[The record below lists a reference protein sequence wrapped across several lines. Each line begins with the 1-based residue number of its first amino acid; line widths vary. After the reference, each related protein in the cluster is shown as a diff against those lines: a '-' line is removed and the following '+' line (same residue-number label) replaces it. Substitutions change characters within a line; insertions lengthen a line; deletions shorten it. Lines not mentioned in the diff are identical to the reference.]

1 MMDENTKKELDKDTK
16 VVDEMCSALRD
27 ALSNLGYQSMIVAA
41 KIIEGEEHDNMKM
54 QIVNGSSLKVMAT
67 AINELF
73 KSNKKLPLMVALE
86 AMDDGDRLENKLEK
100 ALDAI
105 SSLGEDDE
113 EEDSEPE
120 HKTLQ

>member
-27 ALSNLGYQSMIVAA
+27 SLSKLGYQSMIVAA

-73 KSNKKLPLMVALE
+73 KTNKKLPLMVALE
-86 AMDDGDRLENKLEK
+86 AIDDGDRLENKLEK

-105 SSLGEDDE
+105 SSLGDDE
-113 EEDSEPE
+113 DESEPTN
-120 HKTLQ
+120 KTLQ

>member
-27 ALSNLGYQSMIVAA
+27 SLSRLGYQSMIVAA

-73 KSNKKLPLMVALE
+73 KTNKKLPLMVALE
-86 AMDDGDRLENKLEK
+86 SIDEGERLENKLEK
-100 ALDAI
+100 ALEAI
-105 SSLGEDDE
+105 SSLGDDE
-113 EEDSEPE
+113 DEPKPTN
-120 HKTLQ
+120 KTLQ

>member
-16 VVDEMCSALRD
+16 VVDDMCTALRESLD
-27 ALSNLGYQSMIVAA
+27 KLGYQSMIVAA

-73 KSNKKLPLMVALE
+73 KENKKLPLMVALE
-86 AMDDGDRLENKLEK
+86 AMDDGMRLENKLEK

-105 SSLGEDDE
+105 NSLGDDDE
-113 EEDSEPE
+113 EKDSEPE

>member
-16 VVDEMCSALRD
+16 VVDEMCSFLRES
-27 ALSNLGYQSMIVAA
+27 LSKLGYQSMIVAA
-41 KIIEGEEHDNMKM
+41 KIVEGEEHDNMKM

-73 KSNKKLPLMVALE
+73 KTNKKLPLMVALE
-86 AMDDGDRLENKLEK
+86 AIDDGDRLENKLEK

-105 SSLGEDDE
+105 SSLGDDD
-113 EEDSEPE
+113 EEDSEPKN
-120 HKTLQ
+120 KTLQ